1 MSLSMITWNVE
12 WATPRSRR
20 APHLLNRIDRHAPDV
35 VCLTETHHDLLSH
48 RGYRICSGPD
58 YGYPIQKGRRK
69 VMLWSSQPWM
79 EVDCPGVDTL
89 PPGRFVAGI
98 TDTSLGDV
106 TVVGVCV
113 PWFGSRTEAWR
124 GDGRMRRW
132 EDHERYLGGLR
143 EILARVPR
151 ERVIV
156 VGDFNQVIGPASRA
170 PAELRRALHAAF
182 PPGMRIVTSDVAFE
196 GRAGVDH
203 IALTPDLVA
212 TSVSPLSHLREGK
225 KLSDHFGVA
234 TGVSARG
241 QAT

>member
-1 MSLSMITWNVE
+1 MSFSIITWNVE

-20 APHLLNRIDRHAPDV
+20 APYLLNRIDRHAPDV
-35 VCLTETHHDLLSH
+35 VCLTETHGDLLSQ
-48 RGYRICSGPD
+48 RGYSICSGSD

-69 VMLWSSQPWM
+69 VMLWSSQLWE
-79 EVDCPGVDTL
+79 EVDYSGVDAL
-89 PPGRFVAGI
+89 PPGRFVSGI
-98 TDTSLGDV
+98 TGTSLGDV
-106 TVVGVCV
+106 TIVGVCV

-124 GDGRMRRW
+124 GDGRKRRW

-143 EILARVPR
+143 EVLARAPR

-170 PAELRRALHAAF
+170 PAELRRALLAAF
-182 PPGMRIVTSDVAFE
+182 PPGMRIVTSDVSFE

-203 IALTPDLVA
+203 IAVTPDLVA
-212 TSVSPLSHLREGK
+212 TSVSPLSHLRKGK
-225 KLSDHFGVA
+225 RMSDHFGVA
-234 TGVSARG
+234 ARVSAHG